1 MFVFR
6 LQRRTYSRIST
17 RSSPAANADRFK
29 IPLLKPHP
37 LRLAAQRKTVT
48 TEGQSGES
56 CSPATSPTHRVVN
69 PTVDYRSWAVP
80 QEANW
85 TGTGG
90 KRECLMIRKE
100 PSTQEVISPGNF
112 GRREISE

>member
-56 CSPATSPTHRVVN
+56 CSRAISPTHCVVN
-69 PTVDYRSWAVP
+69 PTLDYSSWAVP
-80 QEANW
+80 QGANW

-90 KRECLMIRKE
+90 KRECPRNPE
-100 PSTQEVISPGNF
+100 GTFHTGGYFTREF
-112 GRREISE
+112 RRPRNL